1 MIHDILYILHTWNP
15 NKISIFWRDLN
26 PNPLKTRPCKFQSKQ
41 GAPFGEPR
49 YLLYKLP
56 HPPWPWGV
64 EIRLQEP
71 QDAPEGLPRNQGA
84 APNRLMHE
92 YGRDFWLPEK
102 RGGGIEDLPGVW
114 RCQKIFR
121 WLFCFWQFFYFFLF
135 FWSFSRF
142 LNLVTGRSVT
152 KILKD
157 VLFMGLL
164 LFGVHFWVRFWENL
178 PKTRFGKFTGSG
190 VFFCIF
196 VIFLFH
202 AEQKETPAKIHM
214 SSEKEPFFKRKIHLP
229 TSNHRFLRDIW
240 GYSKIVAFLAVS
252 VERSSTIPS

>member
-1 MIHDILYILHTWNP
+1 MIFYTYYIPWTQIKSLFFEGT
-15 NKISIFWRDLN
+15 SI
-26 PNPLKTRPCKFQSKQ
+26 PTPLKQ
-41 GAPFGEPR
+41 GLWNSNQNRG
-49 YLLYKLP
+49 P
-56 HPPWPWGV
+56 HLGNPGISYINCHTLRGWPWGV

-92 YGRDFWLPEK
+92 YGRDFWSQK
-102 RGGGIEDLPGVW
+102 NGGGGDW
-114 RCQKIFR
+114 RSSRSLAMSENFQVVV
-121 WLFCFWQFFYFFLF
+121 LFLTAFLFFLF

-202 AEQKETPAKIHM
+202 AEQKKTPAKIHM
-214 SSEKEPFFKRKIHLP
+214 SSEKEPFFKRKVHLP

-240 GYSKIVAFLAVS
+240 RL
-252 VERSSTIPS
+252 